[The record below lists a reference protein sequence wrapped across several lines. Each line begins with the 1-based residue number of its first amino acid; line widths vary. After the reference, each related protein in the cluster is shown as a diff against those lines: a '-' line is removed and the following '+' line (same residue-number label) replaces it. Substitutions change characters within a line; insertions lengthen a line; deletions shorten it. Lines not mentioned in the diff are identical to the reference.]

1 MNPKLTAERLARR
14 AVVYVRQS
22 TPGQVL
28 HNLESQRRQYNLVDR
43 AREVGFSDVLVID
56 EDLGRTGSGL
66 EERRGFQRL
75 VAEACTGA
83 VGAIFCI
90 EASRLARNGR
100 DWHHLIELCGRV
112 GAVVVDP
119 DGVYDPT
126 IINDRLLLG
135 LKGTMSEF
143 ELNLIRQRSLEAIR
157 QKARRGE
164 LRFRLPVGFCWSSS
178 GKIEI
183 HPDRRVQQAIQLV
196 FTKMIELGSVRRVL
210 LWFRQE
216 KLSVPTWPCEAG
228 EPRTVWKLPVY
239 HSIHAILTNPIYAGA
254 YAFGKTE
261 VRTQVVNDRARK
273 TQGYR
278 KPRSAWMVLICDH
291 HSGYIPWEQYER
303 NQAMLAAN
311 THMKSGMHP
320 KAGRGGRALLS
331 GLLRCRRCGRMVHVD
346 YVGRAAVPRY
356 QCDDAYRDYGE
367 RLCISFGSLRVD
379 KAVAKKVLE
388 TISGNAVE
396 AALQAAEQ
404 LRQQRQEQRR
414 AMELALEEAR
424 YEAQLAARRYEAV
437 DPTNRLVAGELESR
451 WNIAL
456 EKARELEDKL
466 QEFAAGMNSVSL
478 PDREVLMSLAQDLPA
493 VWNSPTS
500 DMRVKQRIVRILI
513 REIVVDVD
521 EKSTEIV
528 LLIHWAGGRHSELR
542 VKKNQTGKHRWCT
555 SVEAIKVLRQMAGN
569 YTDEQIAT
577 TLNRLGLRTGVG
589 NTWNATRVYSARQ
602 SYQLAAFDPNRQPSG
617 QVTLEQAAEHLSI
630 SPTTVRRMIEQNKL
644 PASQVVACA
653 PWQIPI
659 EALDSDLVRE
669 AVKDIRDR
677 IHVPQTRSV
686 DEQQTMFPET

>member
-1 MNPKLTAERLARR
+1 MVEPAHP
-14 AVVYVRQS
+14 RQS
-22 TPGQVL
+22 YKGAMTRFPSL
-28 HNLESQRRQYNLVDR
+28 YRP
-43 AREVGFSDVLVID
+43 
-56 EDLGRTGSGL
+56 DLGRVLPQS
-66 EERRGFQRL
+66 
-75 VAEACTGA
+75 
-83 VGAIFCI
+83 I
-90 EASRLARNGR
+90 
-100 DWHHLIELCGRV
+100 
-112 GAVVVDP
+112 VDP
-119 DGVYDPT
+119 
-126 IINDRLLLG
+126 
-135 LKGTMSEF
+135 
-143 ELNLIRQRSLEAIR
+143 IRMIVVEVFTNQPS
-157 QKARRGE
+157 Q
-164 LRFRLPVGFCWSSS
+164 VGF
-178 GKIEI
+178 IEHHHVI
-183 HPDRRVQQAIQLV
+183 QQ
-196 FTKMIELGSVRRVL
+196 S
-210 LWFRQE
+210 
-216 KLSVPTWPCEAG
+216 
-228 EPRTVWKLPVY
+228 
-239 HSIHAILTNPIYAGA
+239 
-254 YAFGKTE
+254 
-261 VRTQVVNDRARK
+261 
-273 TQGYR
+273 
-278 KPRSAWMVLICDH
+278 
-291 HSGYIPWEQYER
+291 
-303 NQAMLAAN
+303 
-311 THMKSGMHP
+311 
-320 KAGRGGRALLS
+320 
-331 GLLRCRRCGRMVHVD
+331 
-346 YVGRAAVPRY
+346 
-356 QCDDAYRDYGE
+356 
-367 RLCISFGSLRVD
+367 
-379 KAVAKKVLE
+379 
-388 TISGNAVE
+388 
-396 AALQAAEQ
+396 AEQ

-437 DPTNRLVAGELESR
+437 DPANRLVAGELESR

-466 QEFAAGMNSVSL
+466 QEFAAGMNSVPL

-500 DMRVKQRIVRILI
+500 DMRVKQRIVRILN

-555 SVEAIKVLRQMAGN
+555 SVEAIQVLRQMAGN